1 MIDPACFAVFPTIG
15 NKKNHAD
22 QAILLRKIQ
31 SPIVDPRFLY
41 VFPLD
46 GVTRFFYLF
55 GENLIFRKRLGVTTY
70 FCFIFF
76 KRKQNKKENL
86 KCDSL
91 IGKDSL
97 WKTKVGSGG

>member
-1 MIDPACFAVFPTIG
+1 MQLDLKSIIFFSLTTTNLFLKLNMIDPACSAVFPTIG

-55 GENLIFRKRLGVTTY
+55 GENLI
-70 FCFIFF
+70 I
-76 KRKQNKKENL
+76 
-86 KCDSL
+86 
-91 IGKDSL
+91 
-97 WKTKVGSGG
+97 